1 MKALIERPI
10 HQNRALAEWHRAR
23 ADVAGGRDV
32 SEVSTRSA
40 RQRGGHGSGE
50 SFDANTGAPRT
61 HTNSDSSA
69 GAPTDVEKR
78 VAYFT
83 LVHTVCASVRT
94 AMSTC
99 NVN

>member
-10 HQNRALAEWHRAR
+10 HQNRAMAEWHRAR

-32 SEVSTRSA
+32 SEVSACCA

-50 SFDANTGAPRT
+50 LSDANTGAPRT

-69 GAPTDVEKR
+69 GAPTDLENVLHISHMYIQF
-78 VAYFT
+78 V
-83 LVHTVCASVRT
+83 LLCAWR
-94 AMSTC
+94 
-99 NVN
+99 